1 MGRIP
6 RLLLRLSRY
15 ARDPERC
22 SGQERAALL
31 REIGEMLQ
39 KGGGITLEVSGTER
53 FPTGGFLVCPNHQGL
68 FDALAVAAAVDFPLC
83 PVLKK
88 EIMS

>member
-1 MGRIP
+1 
-6 RLLLRLSRY
+6 
-15 ARDPERC
+15 
-22 SGQERAALL
+22 
-31 REIGEMLQ
+31 MLQ